1 MVNKETIIN
10 EVIEQIKIDIQNCDI
25 SAIEELLM
33 SCPKKNLMA
42 YLPENKQNQLK
53 NDKEKS

>member
-33 SCPKKNLMA
+33 CCPKKNLMA

>member
-10 EVIEQIKIDIQNCDI
+10 EVIEQIKIDIQNWDI